1 MLQEVLWKSLMING
15 SIVMFWRPSLLE
27 KYIENIREEG
37 FDVYIFDCE
46 SWDRNS
52 CLLEIGNT
60 LEFPD
65 YYGRNLNAF
74 NDCLSDIVPSGEGFV
89 LVFKNFDKF
98 NQRDKDTAYHILDI
112 IQNNSWRLLVENQ
125 KKLIAF
131 LHSND
136 PQLHIESLGALPVRW
151 NNEEWFDKNRGV

>member
-1 MLQEVLWKSLMING
+1 MING
-15 SIVMFWRPSLLE
+15 SIVMFWRQSILE

-46 SWDRNS
+46 SWDKNS

-60 LEFPD
+60 LKFPD
-65 YYGRNLNAF
+65 YYGKNPDAF

-98 NQRDKDTAYHILDI
+98 NARDKDTAYHVLDI
-112 IQNNSWRLLVENQ
+112 IQNNSWKLLVGNQ

-131 LHSND
+131 LHSSD
-136 PQLHIESLGALPVRW
+136 PQLHIQSLGALPVLW
-151 NNEEWFDKNRGV
+151 NNEEWLNKSRGV